1 MHSLKRRFHK
11 YITER
16 LLQMQ
21 TNQSNT
27 SYEQAT
33 GAIPYNM
40 TNDYMFRAVL
50 QENETVL
57 RGLISSLLHLKDSD
71 IVSVEITN
79 PIELG
84 RSIDNKEFWL
94 DINVFLNNN
103 TKINLEMQI
112 VNEGNWIDRSLSYLC
127 RSYDSLY
134 RGQKYTQ
141 ALPVLHIGFLDY
153 TLFKDAPEFYA
164 TYKMMNVKT
173 HQLYSDKLRV
183 GVVDLSHIELATDED
198 KLYGIDHWA
207 SLFKAGTWEELKA
220 MAKENVA
227 YEEAARTMFRLS
239 SDEHIR
245 EQCRRREEYY
255 QQIRTYE
262 RDLADKD
269 ALIAEQ
275 NAKLEEQSSQLEEQS
290 AQLQEQNSQLE
301 DQSSQ
306 LEEQRSQLQEQNAK
320 LQEQS
325 SQLKEQSSQLED
337 QSMKLQEQSA
347 LLTDKDAKIAEMEA
361 QIAAL
366 TNQLEKA

>member
-1 MHSLKRRFHK
+1 MLSP
-11 YITER
+11 IW
-16 LLQMQ
+16 
-21 TNQSNT
+21 
-27 SYEQAT
+27 
-33 GAIPYNM
+33 
-40 TNDYMFRAVL
+40 
-50 QENETVL
+50 TV
-57 RGLISSLLHLKDSD
+57 
-71 IVSVEITN
+71 T
-79 PIELG
+79 P
-84 RSIDNKEFWL
+84 
-94 DINVFLNNN
+94 
-103 TKINLEMQI
+103 
-112 VNEGNWIDRSLSYLC
+112 
-127 RSYDSLY
+127 
-134 RGQKYTQ
+134 
-141 ALPVLHIGFLDY
+141 DY

-164 TYKMMNVKT
+164 TYKLMSVKT

-275 NAKLEEQSSQLEEQS
+275 NAKLEEQSSQLEEQ
-290 AQLQEQNSQLE
+290 
-301 DQSSQ
+301 
-306 LEEQRSQLQEQNAK
+306 RSQLQEQNAK

-325 SQLKEQSSQLED
+325 SQLKEQSSQLEE

>member
-1 MHSLKRRFHK
+1 
-11 YITER
+11 
-16 LLQMQ
+16 MQ
-21 TNQSNT
+21 TSQNNT

-71 IVSVEITN
+71 ITSVEITN

-103 TKINLEMQI
+103 MKINLEMQV

-164 TYKMMNVKT
+164 TYKLMNVKT

-183 GVVDLSHIELATDED
+183 GVVDLSRIELATDED

-220 MAKENVA
+220 MAKENIA

-239 SDEHIR
+239 SDEHVR

-269 ALIAEQ
+269 ARIAEQ
-275 NAKLEEQSSQLEEQS
+275 NAKLEEQSSQLEE
-290 AQLQEQNSQLE
+290 
-301 DQSSQ
+301 
-306 LEEQRSQLQEQNAK
+306 
-320 LQEQS
+320 
-325 SQLKEQSSQLED
+325 

-366 TNQLEKA
+366 TNQLEKV